1 MMTTFLLV
9 QESFK
14 PYYDPALN
22 KMETL
27 SLMVI
32 ICTIYFGL
40 YYQAGEG
47 EPIMQSEVVS
57 WMIFTLVLAP
67 SIAFIVN
74 FSQIMWI
81 EILKVVA
88 GKSARV
94 FRFVTCGSRDI
105 TTFKMQYMDEVSDD
119 DDSADEIEEPDAADK
134 KLGGFG
140 VDSAVQT

>member
-1 MMTTFLLV
+1 
-9 QESFK
+9 
-14 PYYDPALN
+14 
-22 KMETL
+22 
-27 SLMVI
+27 
-32 ICTIYFGL
+32 
-40 YYQAGEG
+40 
-47 EPIMQSEVVS
+47 MQSEVVS

-67 SIAFIVN
+67 SIAFIIN

-105 TTFKMQYMDEVSDD
+105 TTFKMQYMDEASDD
-119 DDSADEIEEPDAADK
+119 DDSADEGEEPDAADK